1 MPREEPVMMRPA
13 KFAAFVFLYALGT
26 CAVFAHDEAD
36 DRPHGSSRDTIRV
49 IAVEPSGPVKP
60 GIETTF
66 NIQIE
71 ADLGSAKEGLAR
83 VAFNLDSP
91 TSYRVVS
98 RRDIHQGKQK
108 VSFAVKVVPV
118 DWTAKRGQFEMMI
131 NMGPKPVENI
141 WAPTAFVRKVIP
153 VKQ

>member
-1 MPREEPVMMRPA
+1 
-13 KFAAFVFLYALGT
+13 L
-26 CAVFAHDEAD
+26 AHDEAD
-36 DRPHGSSRDTIRV
+36 DRPHGSTRDTIRI
-49 IAVEPSGPVKP
+49 IALQPSGPVKP

-91 TSYRVVS
+91 TSYRIVS
-98 RRDIHQGKQK
+98 RRDLHEGKQK

-118 DWTAKRGQFEMMI
+118 DWAAKQGQFEVMV
-131 NMGPKPVENI
+131 NMGPKPTESI
-141 WAPTAFVRKVIP
+141 WAPTAFVRKAIP
-153 VKQ
+153 VKR

>member
-1 MPREEPVMMRPA
+1 MMQST
-13 KFAAFVFLYALGT
+13 KAAALVFLCALG
-26 CAVFAHDEAD
+26 AGAAFAHDEAD
-36 DRPHGSSRDTIRV
+36 DRPHGSTRDKIRIV
-49 IAVEPSGPVKP
+49 AFEPSGPVKP
-60 GIETTF
+60 GVETTF

-91 TSYRVVS
+91 TSYRIVS
-98 RRDIHQGKQK
+98 RRDLHEGKQK

-118 DWTAKRGQFEMMI
+118 DWAKRGQFEVMV
-131 NMGPKPVENI
+131 NMGPKPTENI
-141 WAPTAFVRKVIP
+141 WAPTSFVRKTIP